1 MSNKLKKIIC
11 LQGRYDSGKTSTMK
25 RLVKTLVQTY
35 TINVKEDIE
44 NLFDDIYDI
53 DFVRIIKNVNGKK
66 VGINSRGDEWK
77 FIKRWLE
84 ILYENK
90 CDIIFCTCH
99 SYGKTEEVIQDFGKS
114 KKYEVIFVKKGRE
127 TVVSKQKLAE
137 ETAVKELL
145 EKAGL

>member
-1 MSNKLKKIIC
+1 MSTNSKKIIC
-11 LQGRYDSGKTSTMK
+11 LQGKYDSGKTSTMK
-25 RLVKTLVQTY
+25 RLVKTLLQTY
-35 TINVKEDIE
+35 KDNCKDGLEY
-44 NLFDDIYDI
+44 LFDDFYGV
-53 DFVRIIKNVNGKK
+53 DFVRIIENVNGKK

-84 ILYENK
+84 ILAKNK